1 MEPIMKK
8 VFSLS
13 LQIIKQEMSR
23 APQLKLSNDTKSG
36 VGSPPTWSHQNK
48 QTNIYL
54 NTLFLNTYLN
64 IHISKYFLKIFFTL
78 QIKEI
83 LL

>member
-23 APQLKLSNDTKSG
+23 PPQLKLSNDTKSG

-54 NTLFLNTYLN
+54 NTYVFKHLSSHTYL
-64 IHISKYFLKIFFTL
+64 KTFL
-78 QIKEI
+78 
-83 LL
+83 